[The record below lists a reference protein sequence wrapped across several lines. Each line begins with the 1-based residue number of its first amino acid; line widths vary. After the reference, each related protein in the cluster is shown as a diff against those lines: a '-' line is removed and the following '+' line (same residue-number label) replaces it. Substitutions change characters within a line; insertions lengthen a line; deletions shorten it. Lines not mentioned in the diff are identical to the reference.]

1 MPLPRPGR
9 GAGKVS
15 LAPPPHIHSS
25 DPRKAGGWR
34 QGEPLPASEPRTGG
48 RGARGDPPSPQPA
61 PTRLSRRRPSPPGAA
76 PAAAAAPPTAS
87 CSAPD
92 GRSRRAGP
100 TCPERPQLGAR
111 PAPLP
116 APRGAPAGCGRRGGA
131 GPGRGFPQT
140 DARSRPWAAAGRKAA
155 FPGRGGRRPWNGSW
169 LLPRPPPGD
178 RAPPPSAPR
187 LSSARHRP
195 GWAAATSR
203 ARLPAPSRAR
213 TQGATPA
220 HLPSP
225 ALRPPALSPASP
237 RSSLLGAGTPPL
249 PAPHP
254 GLAPLPSPSEL
265 LLE

>member
-116 APRGAPAGCGRRGGA
+116 AGHCPFNRLPLPGALRLGSKFLPVI
-131 GPGRGFPQT
+131 
-140 DARSRPWAAAGRKAA
+140 RSRGEEEEFVNVQFVQRD
-155 FPGRGGRRPWNGSW
+155 RC
-169 LLPRPPPGD
+169 LL
-178 RAPPPSAPR
+178 
-187 LSSARHRP
+187 
-195 GWAAATSR
+195 
-203 ARLPAPSRAR
+203 
-213 TQGATPA
+213 
-220 HLPSP
+220 
-225 ALRPPALSPASP
+225 ASP
-237 RSSLLGAGTPPL
+237 RPVLCVCESVCVCVCACAWCVCVCICGGCECVCERERECVCECVCVSVRV
-249 PAPHP
+249 
-254 GLAPLPSPSEL
+254 
-265 LLE
+265 